1 MGVIAGVTV
10 IVGFLMAAV
19 VGTLGLAMSA
29 GGVGV
34 TATRH
39 CSGELGVSMLC
50 IVLGVL
56 AMRALGRWPSVLL
69 IAVTLLAMIIGG
81 AFVAMCM
88 LFALAGGMLAMIPDR
103 RRAIV
108 TQVLPGGHLA
118 HCEPRHSPGQKPS
131 CRVVKPV

>member
-1 MGVIAGVTV
+1 MGVIAGVIV
-10 IVGFLMAAV
+10 IVGFLMGAV
-19 VGTLGLAMSA
+19 VGTLGVAMSA

-56 AMRALGRWPSVLL
+56 AMRAQGRWPGVLL
-69 IAVTLLAMIIGG
+69 ITVTLLAMIIGG

-88 LFALAGGMLAMIPDR
+88 LFALAGGVLATIPDR

-108 TQVLPGGHLA
+108 TQVLPGGHLGQA
-118 HCEPRHSPGQKPS
+118 GQRH
-131 CRVVKPV
+131 